1 MAKNIKLLLT
11 ESVEALGIVGD
22 VVNVRIGY
30 ARNFLLPRNMA
41 TTPTDEA
48 VKAVAAK
55 RAQAEKE
62 LAELRKQREQ
72 LIKKLE
78 GIQVTIQRS
87 CNDLGHLY
95 ASVTQQEIAKA
106 LADAGHT
113 GVRARDVRLHQNIKR
128 VDTYDV
134 NIKFESDLE
143 ATIKLWVVAD
153 RKLDIDAAREEEA
166 AAAKA
171 AEKAAAEEAPAQDG
185 EAKPADGEKAEKAPK
200 AEKPKGEPKAKKQKD
215 KTPAAAGAPAEEPK
229 KTGGW
234 GKPVEKP
241 NFEDLG
247 VRKPRRDRD
256 DKR

>member
-1 MAKNIKLLLT
+1 MAKNVKLLLT

-106 LADAGHT
+106 LADAGHP

-134 NIKFESDLE
+134 HIKFEADLE

-171 AEKAAAEEAPAQDG
+171 AEKGAGEEAPAQEG
-185 EAKPADGEKAEKAPK
+185 EEKPADGEKAEKAPK
-200 AEKPKGEPKAKKQKD
+200 ADKPKSEPKAKKPKD
-215 KTPAAAGAPAEEPK
+215 KPAAAAEEPK

-256 DKR
+256 EKR